1 VLDHLIDQVFRR
13 ESGRVL
19 ASLIRFTGDFE
30 LSEDALQEACARATA
45 RWPKDGLPE
54 RPGAWLTTVARRCA
68 VDLLRRRRT
77 PPLWVPE
84 VAEQETATAELSP
97 ADISGVED
105 DRLRLLFTCCHP
117 ALAQPAQVALALRTL
132 CGLSTREIA
141 RAFVEPEATTA
152 QRLVRA
158 KRKIR
163 DAAIPYEVPRPDVF
177 SERLEAVQ
185 AVVYLVFNEGYAST
199 DQQGLM
205 RPDLSAEAIR
215 LGRLLVE
222 LLPEELEARGLLALM
237 LLHDARREARL
248 GPDGALVPLE
258 EQDRARWDRTAIREG
273 TALLDEALAQRRPG
287 PYQVQAAI
295 AALHGGAARAEETD
309 WCQIAGLY
317 CALLRYLPTP
327 VVELNAAVAV
337 AMAEGPEKGLAWM
350 DRLATREEL
359 AGYHLLPAARA
370 DLLRRAGRVEEAR
383 LAYASAL
390 ALVRNPAERAYLERR
405 LKALG
410 EPGAPLSAPPRPSTV
425 PRETEGT
432 P

>member
-1 VLDHLIDQVFRR
+1 MLDHLIDQVFRR

-19 ASLIRFTGDFE
+19 AGLIRATGDFE
-30 LSEDALQEACARATA
+30 LAEDALQEACARAAAT
-45 RWPKDGLPE
+45 WPRDGLPE

-68 VDLLRRRRT
+68 VDLLRRRRAA
-77 PPLWVPE
+77 PAWVSE
-84 VAEQETATAELSP
+84 GAEHETVAAEPAEDPAT
-97 ADISGVED
+97 ISGVED

-117 ALAQPAQVALALRTL
+117 ALAQAAQVALALRTL

-177 SERLEAVQ
+177 SERLEAVE

-199 DQQGLM
+199 DQLGLM
-205 RPDLSAEAIR
+205 RPDLCAEAIR

-222 LLPEELEARGLLALM
+222 LLPEELEAHGLLALM

-248 GPDGALVPLE
+248 SEDGALVPLE
-258 EQDRARWDRTAIREG
+258 EQDRARWDRAAIQEG
-273 TALLDEALAQRRPG
+273 TALLDAAVAGRRPG

-295 AALHGGAARAEETD
+295 AALHVGAARAEATD
-309 WCQIAGLY
+309 WAQISGLY
-317 CALLRYLPTP
+317 GALLRYLPTP

-337 AMAEGPEKGLAWM
+337 AMAEGPEEGLVWM
-350 DRLATREEL
+350 DRLQRHQEL

-370 DLLRRAGRVEEAR
+370 DLLRRAGRVAEAR

-390 ALVRNPAERAYLERR
+390 ALVRNPAERVYLERR
-405 LKALG
+405 LRAL
-410 EPGAPLSAPPRPSTV
+410 EERPERATPGLPVQTPGSPS
-425 PRETEGT
+425 E
-432 P
+432 